1 MSQPRVP
8 KCYLKG
14 LIPPC
19 WSPNPPHAPCHH
31 LSPKPTPCPSPV
43 SPSATLK
50 VPFHYAGPL
59 NPPHVPAPCPHL
71 SPKPTPCPSPVSPSV
86 TLKVSPKPTPCPSP
100 VSPSA
105 TLKVSFHH
113 AGHSSLNHQHPD
125 WWFCW
130 SYLCGSKWCFLVL
143 SDPVVLSDPNPLV
156 LSNPPTIWD
165 DFRWL
170 RWLQWWKVGTRS
182 PVVWGLFNA
191 QDWHRM
197 GRICWICF
205 FWVRQCWGMRLRKN
219 PNQPYLPNDI
229 ARCCGTVIF
238 HLALH
243 IHSTVVRMSVWSD
256 SRQQMISDILISVV
270 FWRLRKSFNFLR
282 EMRAKL
288 IGQPTY
294 AIIRSRCSG
303 GRKKWPARSC
313 CGTFAGNGA
322 VSGWRDLSAIS
333 AACSM
338 WVTEYRL
345 PGISRTCRQ
354 WSNSWIWVPRCVSL
368 NSCKVYIGSIG
379 HWNMD

>member
-8 KCYLKG
+8 KCYPKG

-19 WSPNPPHAPCHH
+19 W
-31 LSPKPTPCPSPV
+31 
-43 SPSATLK
+43 
-50 VPFHYAGPL
+50 
-59 NPPHVPAPCPHL
+59 
-71 SPKPTPCPSPVSPSV
+71 
-86 TLKVSPKPTPCPSP
+86 SPKPTPCPSP

-205 FWVRQCWGMRLRKN
+205 FGAPMLMDVTAEKSKSAIFAKWHCQMLRDSHIPFSATHPFHRGPYVSLIRFPATDGFRHFDLVWFLGIEKIINFVFYAKWGLNWSANVCDHSLMVLRWKEEVTREVLLRYLCWQWCCKRMEGSFRHIRCMFYVSNWVPSAWDI
-219 PNQPYLPNDI
+219 PNLQ
-229 ARCCGTVIF
+229 TMV
-238 HLALH
+238 
-243 IHSTVVRMSVWSD
+243 
-256 SRQQMISDILISVV
+256 Q
-270 FWRLRKSFNFLR
+270 FL
-282 EMRAKL
+282 
-288 IGQPTY
+288 
-294 AIIRSRCSG
+294 
-303 GRKKWPARSC
+303 
-313 CGTFAGNGA
+313 
-322 VSGWRDLSAIS
+322 DLSS
-333 AACSM
+333 AMCFLEFLQSVYRFYRALEHGLRNTRHVYSSFVCM
-338 WVTEYRL
+338 WSPWYSVQNCL
-345 PGISRTCRQ
+345 CIF
-354 WSNSWIWVPRCVSL
+354 N
-368 NSCKVYIGSIG
+368 YIYTNFKYTYI
-379 HWNMD
+379 